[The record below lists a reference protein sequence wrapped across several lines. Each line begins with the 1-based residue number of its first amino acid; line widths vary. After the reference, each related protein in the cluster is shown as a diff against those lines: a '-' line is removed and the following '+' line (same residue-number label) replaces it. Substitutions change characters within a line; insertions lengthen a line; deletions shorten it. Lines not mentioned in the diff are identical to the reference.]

1 MNKFKY
7 FEQTQISIS
16 HEMLNL
22 SKFQWIWV
30 NLNEIKTFR
39 YKNNNNNNK
48 KQQKQWEFVHIFK
61 RKTIAMSWNRAT
73 WPMRSVHCLNT
84 KWIEII
90 GQHRKSNNLSGQC
103 ALHNIF
109 IHLYV
114 CVCVFYRCFCEVYY
128 FKWDCSIELVG
139 GIVQGKFDLC

>member
-1 MNKFKY
+1 
-7 FEQTQISIS
+7 
-16 HEMLNL
+16 MLNL

-48 KQQKQWEFVHIFK
+48 KTAKTMRICAYFQKKNNCNVMKSSDLTHEKCSLSEHE
-61 RKTIAMSWNRAT
+61 MNRNY
-73 WPMRSVHCLNT
+73 R
-84 KWIEII
+84 

-109 IHLYV
+109 IHL
-114 CVCVFYRCFCEVYY
+114 CVCVLSLLLWGLLFRVRLQH
-128 FKWDCSIELVG
+128 WIG
-139 GIVQGKFDLC
+139 WWHRTGKVWSLLARTQHRNS